1 MKKII
6 FTGIVTLFISTLIVI
21 SYADIYKY
29 IDENGVTHYTNI
41 PPDREYERIIVE
53 PTKSGRDYEQIIK
66 SKSKKYNIEPEMI
79 NAVITAESNWDSKA
93 VSKKGAIGLMQ
104 LMPPTARD
112 LQVKNPFDPEQ
123 NIEGGTKYLKQLLD
137 RFNGNMQLALAAYN
151 AGPSIVEKSKG
162 MPSIAETKQFVRN
175 VIYIYENASLEKP
188 TKIYKVTLEDGTVLF
203 TNVPPEHKQSTLSNF
218 QEKI

>member
-104 LMPPTARD
+104 LMP
-112 LQVKNPFDPEQ
+112 Q
-123 NIEGGTKYLKQLLD
+123 
-137 RFNGNMQLALAAYN
+137 
-151 AGPSIVEKSKG
+151 G